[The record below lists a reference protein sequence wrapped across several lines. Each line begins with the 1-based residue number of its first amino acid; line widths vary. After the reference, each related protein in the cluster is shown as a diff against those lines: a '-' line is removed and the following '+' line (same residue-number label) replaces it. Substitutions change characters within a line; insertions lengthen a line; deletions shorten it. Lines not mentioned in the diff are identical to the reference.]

1 MLLASTKEEKINHKQ
16 MDKLMENKIVQILIS
31 LN

>member
-1 MLLASTKEEKINHKQ
+1 MSLALTKEEKINHKQ
-16 MDKLMENKIVQILIS
+16 MDKVMENKIAQILIS